1 MEIKIHFG
9 TKPLILTDRVTPDLE
24 PFRHHDDAVLID
36 ELSSHA
42 VNAML
47 HEMRVEK
54 VHAGIFL
61 HPDVTELKKAIWKK
75 FIVLKA
81 AGGLVINEKKELL
94 FILRRGLWDLP
105 KGKNDGNEDSKECAL
120 REVKEETGFDI
131 EVKKLL
137 GVYSTPNMLVQY
149 PDGSKVQIFGLNFEA
164 EIKSG
169 VFRSNDEVS
178 EMNFFSE
185 EEIIQIPIFEIHK
198 ERIYDA
204 FKKKSDVVIK

>member
-9 TKPLILTDRVTPDLE
+9 SKPLFLTDRVTPDLE

-36 ELSSHA
+36 ELSAHA

-94 FILRRGLWDLP
+94 FILRRGFWDLP
-105 KGKNDGNEDSKECAL
+105 KGKLEAGEKLEDCAV
-120 REVKEETGFDI
+120 REVEEETGITNIKLGKLLVTTYHTYDESGKHILKESYWYLMHVEKAGKLVPQTEEDI
-131 EVKKLL
+131 TEIRWVKKKEL
-137 GVYSTPNMLVQY
+137 Q
-149 PDGSKVQIFGLNFEA
+149 
-164 EIKSG
+164 
-169 VFRSNDEVS
+169 EVLKNTFPS
-178 EMNFFSE
+178 
-185 EEIIQIPIFEIHK
+185 II
-198 ERIYDA
+198 D
-204 FKKKSDVVIK
+204 VIKVAGYEV

>member
-9 TKPLILTDRVTPDLE
+9 TKPLFLTDRVTPDLE

-105 KGKNDGNEDSKECAL
+105 KGKLEHGEKLEDCAV
-120 REVKEETGFDI
+120 REVEEETGLTNIKIGKLLVTTYHTYDESGKHILKESYWYLMHVEKAGKLVLQTEEDI
-131 EVKKLL
+131 TEIRWVKKKEL
-137 GVYSTPNMLVQY
+137 Q
-149 PDGSKVQIFGLNFEA
+149 
-164 EIKSG
+164 
-169 VFRSNDEVS
+169 EVLKNTFPS
-178 EMNFFSE
+178 
-185 EEIIQIPIFEIHK
+185 II
-198 ERIYDA
+198 D
-204 FKKKSDVVIK
+204 VIKVAGYEV